1 VSDATLTA
9 ARTAPARPAPAPAPR
24 PKPNR
29 ERPRPDLRVVPR
41 RVRRRRA
48 GLAVC
53 AMCLAV
59 FGLLFG
65 LTTFQAMIAR
75 NQMQLDR
82 TQQRLAEAKERQDA
96 LRLQVARQESPEYV
110 IGRATGELGMV
121 PTEDITYVT
130 PAVGQVQEVGAA
142 AAGAPPLDP
151 AATPVVVPPADPSQ
165 LPG

>member
-1 VSDATLTA
+1 VSDATLSA
-9 ARTAPARPAPAPAPR
+9 ARTAPARPAPAPGPN
-24 PKPNR
+24 PNR
-29 ERPRPDLRVVPR
+29 DRPRPDLRVVPR

-75 NQMQLDR
+75 NQMQLDG
-82 TQQRLAEAKERQDA
+82 TQQRLAEAQERQDQ

-142 AAGAPPLDP
+142 AAGAPALDP
-151 AATPVVVPPADPSQ
+151 AATPVVMPPADPSQ